1 MCVVQIVNLRV
12 HWRELVLVQDL
23 TSLLYLL
30 VQMSCWNA
38 QKIYILRAF
47 YFKKKLTIST
57 LLFFFTV
64 LDYIFKC
71 LSRTVCFPQKLALG
85 KLLQDL
91 NSCFRDMENLLS
103 GPEGAGVF
111 FMVSETYIISNFTSK
126 SMSCKNVK
134 IIFSKFIKEKSPK
147 IKRWKRM
154 MDYLLLSP

>member
-1 MCVVQIVNLRV
+1 MKRTSSCTRFNFFAVPSGAD
-12 HWRELVLVQDL
+12 ELLECTEDL
-23 TSLLYLL
+23 HFKSFL
-30 VQMSCWNA
+30 
-38 QKIYILRAF
+38 
-47 YFKKKLTIST
+47 FKKKLTIST

-71 LSRTVCFPQKLALG
+71 LSCTVCFPQKLALG

-126 SMSCKNVK
+126 NMSCKNVK